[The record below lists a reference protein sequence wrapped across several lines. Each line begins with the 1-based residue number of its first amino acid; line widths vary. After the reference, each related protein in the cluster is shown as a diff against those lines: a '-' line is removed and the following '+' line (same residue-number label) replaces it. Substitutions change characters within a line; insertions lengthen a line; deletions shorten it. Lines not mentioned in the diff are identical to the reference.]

1 MTKNT
6 NKTTTYSI
14 TAFGLY
20 LCWTILILATIYFL
34 YLANN
39 TNSPKFNKS
48 LSEKYTIE
56 NPYISEESTE
66 PLNILDFKED
76 FFEEIC
82 HDHRIYLYHKES
94 NQIIQKANNY
104 KC

>member
-1 MTKNT
+1 MKNKEIS
-6 NKTTTYSI
+6 NYGWCLIWTT
-14 TAFGLY
+14 L
-20 LCWTILILATIYFL
+20 LLVTIYFIADG
-34 YLANN
+34 AN
-39 TNSPKFNKS
+39 PKKINKS
-48 LSEKYTIE
+48 LETYTIE

-66 PLNILDFKED
+66 PVNVLD

-82 HDHRIYLYHKES
+82 HDHRIYLHHKES